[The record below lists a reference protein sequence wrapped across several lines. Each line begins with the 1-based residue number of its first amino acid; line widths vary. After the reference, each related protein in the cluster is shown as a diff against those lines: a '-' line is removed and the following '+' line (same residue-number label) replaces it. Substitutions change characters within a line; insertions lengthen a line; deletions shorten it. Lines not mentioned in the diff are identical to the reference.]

1 MAEKKFCVIGLG
13 YFGLNLARQL
23 SKQGAEVLA
32 IDKDPE
38 RVELVQDQ
46 VAYAVTMDS
55 TDAKAMRSLGIKDM
69 DATIVAIGETFEAS
83 IVTTA
88 VLQEI
93 GVRTIINRILN
104 PIHERLL
111 NLMNVAET
119 LVPEAE
125 AADHLANRLMLP
137 GLIES
142 YKISDDYNIYEIKIP
157 EWIVGRTVHDAQ
169 LRQEYLLNIV
179 TVKRIT
185 KKYGILRHSERVEHM
200 VMGTLE
206 PNFVFSDDDI
216 LILFGKEKDFLR
228 FLEVQ
233 G

>member
-1 MAEKKFCVIGLG
+1 MTEKKFCVIGLG
-13 YFGLNLARQL
+13 YFGHNLALNLSR
-23 SKQGAEVLA
+23 QGAEVLA
-32 IDKDPE
+32 IDKNPD
-38 RVELVQDQ
+38 RVDLVQEH

-69 DATIVAIGETFEAS
+69 DAAIVAIGELFEPS

-93 GVRTIINRILN
+93 GVRRIINRVLN

-111 NLMNVAET
+111 NLLNVSET

-142 YKISDDYNIYEIKIP
+142 YKISEDHSIYELKVPDWLI
-157 EWIVGRTVHDAQ
+157 GRTVIDSN
-169 LRQEYLLNIV
+169 LRQIYSLNLV
-179 TVKRIT
+179 TVKRIS
-185 KKYGILRHSERVEHM
+185 KKYGILRQNEKMNYM
-200 VMGTLE
+200 VLGT
-206 PNFVFSDDDI
+206 PQPDFIFSDNDI
-216 LILFGKEKDFLR
+216 LVLFGKEKDFIN
-228 FLEVQ
+228 FMKE
-233 G
+233 